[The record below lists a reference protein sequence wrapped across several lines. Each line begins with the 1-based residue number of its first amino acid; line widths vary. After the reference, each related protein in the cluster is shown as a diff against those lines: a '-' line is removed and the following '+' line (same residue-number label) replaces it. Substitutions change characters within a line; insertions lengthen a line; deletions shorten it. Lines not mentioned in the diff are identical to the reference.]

1 MKRVKGRINMSKMTN
16 DQLKQLQALPLNIK
30 IRKTEQRIR
39 EWYEHWE
46 GNVYVSFSGG
56 KDSTVLLD
64 IVRNLYPKVPAVFS
78 DTGLEYP
85 EIKEF
90 VKTFPNVIIVR
101 PKHSFKEILTK
112 YGYPIISKE
121 VANTVDNASRWIKE
135 NLTNNGGGTKT
146 SNYYIKRILGLQE
159 YATSNMGGADRE
171 WRKLRGLGEYANMTK
186 RTAKILGL
194 LDKQNNIRECAEGEK
209 SQYSQERWAFL
220 LDADF
225 KISDRCCYHMK
236 KSPIKKFGKQSGLY
250 PMVAT
255 MASESRQ
262 RKTAWLKTG
271 CNAFE
276 GTNKMSKPMSF
287 WTEQDVLQYIDVMG
301 LEVAP
306 VYGNLLYSNGKY
318 YFDGCQRTG
327 CIFCGFGCHLE
338 KEPNRFQRL
347 KETHPKL
354 YDYCMGGGEY
364 NEDGIWQPNNKG
376 LGMKHV
382 MDFMNVKVE

>member
-1 MKRVKGRINMSKMTN
+1 MAKMTN

-64 IVRNLYPKVPAVFS
+64 IVRHLYPNVPAVFS

-90 VKTFPNVIIVR
+90 VKTFPNVTIVR

-135 NLTNNGGGTKT
+135 NLTNNGGGYKDLKLLYQKNTWT
-146 SNYYIKRILGLQE
+146 PRVCNVQH
-159 YATSNMGGADRE
+159 GGADRE

-276 GTNKMSKPMSF
+276 GVNKMSKPMSF
-287 WTEQDVLQYIDVMG
+287 WTEQDVLEYIDVMG

-338 KEPNRFQRL
+338 HEPNRFQRL

-354 YDYCMGGGEY
+354 YEYIMTKLNGRDVLKYTYGEDIY
-364 NEDGIWQPNNKG
+364 D
-376 LGMKHV
+376 V
-382 MDFMNVKVE
+382 F

>member
-1 MKRVKGRINMSKMTN
+1 MSKMTN
-16 DQLKQLQALPLNIK
+16 DQLRQLQALPLNIK

-64 IVRNLYPKVPAVFS
+64 IVRHLYPDVPAVFS

-90 VKTFPNVIIVR
+90 VKTFPNVTIVR

-121 VANTVDNASRWIKE
+121 VAECVHHAKKFILSETGQWGGYLNSKTLLDTISMSR
-135 NLTNNGGGTKT
+135 LTNGGG
-146 SNYYIKRILGLQE
+146 
-159 YATSNMGGADRE
+159 DRE
-171 WRKLRGLGEYANMTK
+171 YRKMCGLGEYAK
-186 RTAKILGL
+186 PKDRAAKILGL
-194 LDKQNNIRECAEGEK
+194 MDKQGNIRKVKEGEK
-209 SQYSQERWAFL
+209 STYSCEKYQWL
-220 LDADF
+220 LNADF
-225 KISDRCCYHMK
+225 LISSQCCYHMK
-236 KSPIKKFGKQSGLY
+236 KSPLHRFEKKSNLK
-250 PMVAT
+250 PIIAT
-255 MASESRQ
+255 MADEGRQ

-276 GTNKMSKPMSF
+276 GKIQSKPMSF
-287 WTEQDVLQYIDVMG
+287 WTEQDVLEYIDVMG

-382 MDFMNVKVE
+382 MDFINVKVE

>member
-1 MKRVKGRINMSKMTN
+1 MSKMTN

-64 IVRNLYPKVPAVFS
+64 IVRHLYPNVPAVFS

-90 VKTFPNVIIVR
+90 VKTFPNVTIVR

-112 YGYPIISKE
+112 YGYPIISKQ

-135 NLTNNGGGTKT
+135 NLTNNGGGEAKT
-146 SNYYIKRILGLQE
+146 SNYYIKKILGLQE
-159 YATSNMGGADRE
+159 YATSNTGGTDRE
-171 WRKLRGLGEYANMTK
+171 WRKLRDLGEYANMTK
-186 RTAKILGL
+186 RVTKILGL

-225 KISDRCCYHMK
+225 KISDKCCYHMK
-236 KSPIKKFGKQSGLY
+236 KSPLKKFGKQSGLY

-255 MASESRQ
+255 MASEGRQ
-262 RKTAWLKTG
+262 RKMAWLKTG

-276 GTNKMSKPMSF
+276 GINKMSKPMSF
-287 WTEQDVLQYIDVMG
+287 WTEQDVLEYIDVMG

-306 VYGNLLYSNGKY
+306 VYGNLLYGNGKY

-338 KEPNRFQRL
+338 HEPNRFQRL

-382 MDFMNVKVE
+382 MDFINVKVE

>member
-1 MKRVKGRINMSKMTN
+1 MAKMTN
-16 DQLKQLQALPLNIK
+16 DQLRQFQALPLDIK
-30 IRKTEQRIR
+30 IRKTEIRIR

-64 IVRNLYPKVPAVFS
+64 IVRRLYPDVPAVFS

-90 VKTFPNVIIVR
+90 VKTFPNVTIVR

-135 NLTNNGGGTKT
+135 NLTDDMGGGTKT
-146 SNYYIKRILGLQE
+146 SNYYIKKILGLQE
-159 YATSNMGGADRE
+159 YATSNVGADRE
-171 WRKLRGLGEYANMTK
+171 WRKLRGLGEYAN
-186 RTAKILGL
+186 KILEL
-194 LDKQNNIRECAEGEK
+194 LDKQNNIRQCAEGEK

-225 KISDRCCYHMK
+225 KVSDRCCYHMK
-236 KSPIKKFGKQSGLY
+236 KSPLKRFGKQSGLY
-250 PMVAT
+250 PIVAT
-255 MASESRQ
+255 MADEGQQ
-262 RKTAWLKTG
+262 RKMAWLKTG

-276 GTNKMSKPMSF
+276 GNIQSKPMSF
-287 WTEQDVLQYIDVMG
+287 WTEQDVLQYIDIMG

-338 KEPNRFQRL
+338 HEPNRFQRL

-364 NEDGIWQPNNKG
+364 NEDGVWQPNTKG

-382 MDFMNVKVE
+382 MDFINVKVE